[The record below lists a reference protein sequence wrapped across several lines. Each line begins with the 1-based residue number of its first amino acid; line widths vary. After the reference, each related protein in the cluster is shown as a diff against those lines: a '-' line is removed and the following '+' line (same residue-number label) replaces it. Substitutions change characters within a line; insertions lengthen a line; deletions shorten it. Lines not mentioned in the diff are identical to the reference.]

1 MCVGLPVWV
10 HIDCLQS
17 GLAACDGR
25 ACQLQALGVLLFM
38 VLAAVTAVQG
48 TAAYHVVLNDCCIMV
63 CCIVDVTC
71 ILSLLLVHSHHG
83 GPVRLASA
91 GNDMVDQPELHC

>member
-1 MCVGLPVWV
+1 M
-10 HIDCLQS
+10 
-17 GLAACDGR
+17 
-25 ACQLQALGVLLFM
+25 FM

-48 TAAYHVVLNDCCIMV
+48 TAASHVVLNDCCMMV

-83 GPVRLASA
+83 GPVKALRSLPVLA
-91 GNDMVDQPELHC
+91 MTW